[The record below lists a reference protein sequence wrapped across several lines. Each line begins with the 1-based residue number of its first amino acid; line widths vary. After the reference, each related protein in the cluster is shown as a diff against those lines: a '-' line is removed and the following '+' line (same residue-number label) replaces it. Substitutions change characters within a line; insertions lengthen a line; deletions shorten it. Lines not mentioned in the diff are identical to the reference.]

1 MNNLESDKNSNFEQ
15 IPNEL
20 KLSVEEPAKKAVKTL
35 RLSVSELVVYHLTF
49 NNEKYIIM
57 RLFDRKRCLTKSQE
71 LKDKAQGLKDDVKTR
86 LEEKLAA
93 IQGNC

>member
-20 KLSVEEPAKKAVKTL
+20 KLSVEDPAKKAVKTL

-49 NNEKYIIM
+49 NNEKKKHYNET
-57 RLFDRKRCLTKSQE
+57 L
-71 LKDKAQGLKDDVKTR
+71 
-86 LEEKLAA
+86 
-93 IQGNC
+93 

>member
-1 MNNLESDKNSNFEQ
+1 
-15 IPNEL
+15 
-20 KLSVEEPAKKAVKTL
+20 
-35 RLSVSELVVYHLTF
+35 
-49 NNEKYIIM
+49 M

-71 LKDKAQGLKDDVKTR
+71 LKDKAQGLKDKAQDFKDDVKTR